1 MALLVIIN
9 CWRSARRLQ
18 FCVIR
23 ANWRGRVPYQ
33 EVVGGRGTVVDT
45 SCKKMQR
52 LQDRAASRL
61 YRAWLPQR
69 TWWPMGDFIT
79 LLHGWLPSSCF
90 QGQSEAK
97 RQEKD
102 DSVKNN
108 SRVWEA
114 WWSVACNEIRRLS
127 FWYFKAVTNVS
138 LLLRRPDLLFG
149 KDRGGSGWVRL
160 FGRVPWFPRIT
171 TPSICMISSFLYSS
185 SSQITIS
192 SFQKLFIK

>member
-114 WWSVACNEIRRLS
+114 GEVWLAMKSGDCPSDISRLS
-127 FWYFKAVTNVS
+127 QMWAFCSGGRISY
-138 LLLRRPDLLFG
+138 LG
-149 KDRGGSGWVRL
+149 KTAADPVGFACLAGFLDFLESPLPAFAW
-160 FGRVPWFPRIT
+160 FHHSSIHRVLKSPFLHFRN
-171 TPSICMISSFLYSS
+171 SS
-185 SSQITIS
+185 
-192 SFQKLFIK
+192 